1 MNIYEYFDEEYA
13 TIMSSI
19 DNASSLIVQSKEIF
33 TSLNTM
39 QKEILYL
46 LMSFKLNT
54 QSVDKTLEILE
65 QILSQSR
72 SLVATT
78 EKLTTILEKQTSY

>member
-1 MNIYEYFDEEYA
+1 MQIPVSVHKVRVITFGFVA
-13 TIMSSI
+13 TSRLM
-19 DNASSLIVQSKEIF
+19 
-33 TSLNTM
+33 
-39 QKEILYL
+39 
-46 LMSFKLNT
+46 MSFKLNT

-65 QILSQSR
+65 RILSQSR

>member
-19 DNASSLIVQSKEIF
+19 NNASSLMVQSKEIF

-65 QILSQSR
+65 RILSQSR

>member
-65 QILSQSR
+65 RILSQSR